1 MGIYGTAEAVPLR
14 MRERRT
20 LLADTIYDLVILGG
34 GPAGYTC
41 AIRAGQLGLKV
52 ALIEKTDKLGGT
64 CLHWG
69 CIPTKAM
76 LFSAEVWD
84 HLKHAASYGIDGV
97 TAPTLNWD
105 ALLKRKNDIIVKH
118 TKGLDFLM
126 KKNKITVV
134 RGHGRLTGP
143 AKDGVF
149 TVAVSDEDKGKGRD
163 LQAEGFTQQTTTTV
177 QAKKVVLAMGSD
189 ARMLPGYT
197 ADDSILTNMQ
207 VLGLPAM
214 PKSLIVIGS
223 GAVGVEFASVFKS
236 FGAEVSI
243 IEALPRIV
251 NVEDEEISKELAR
264 AYKKRGID
272 VNVSCKVDKIEKT
285 ATGVKVLYT
294 DAAGKP
300 QTKEAD
306 KVLVAVGRGPR
317 TYDAGL
323 DTVGLTLD
331 RGFVTVNEWME
342 TSVPGLYAIG
352 DIVAGLPQL
361 AHVGAMSGVVVASKL
376 AGKYAR
382 PVRKDRVPGC
392 TYCDPQIGSVGLTE
406 AQAREKG
413 YQVKVGKFPFVGNSK
428 ATILDS
434 HDGFVKIVS
443 DAKYGEVLGVHIIGP
458 QATELIAEC
467 VVAMELEATVEEMM
481 FTIHAHPTLSE
492 SLLDGFS
499 SVEGMAINV

>member
-1 MGIYGTAEAVPLR
+1 MEPLPLAE
-14 MRERRT
+14 
-20 LLADTIYDLVILGG
+20 TIYDLVILGG

-41 AIRAGQLGLKV
+41 GIRAAQLGLKV
-52 ALIEKTDKLGGT
+52 AIIEKTDKLGGT

-84 HLKHAASYGIDGV
+84 HLKHAESYGIEGV
-97 TAPTLNWD
+97 SAPKLNWSNV
-105 ALLKRKNDIIVKH
+105 LKRKNDIIVKH

-143 AKDGVF
+143 AAGGVF
-149 TVAVSDEDKGKGRD
+149 TIDVTAEDKGKG
-163 LQAEGFTQQTTTTV
+163 QGSEAQTATKV
-177 QAKKVVLAMGSD
+177 LGKKVVLATGSD
-189 ARMLPGYT
+189 ARMLPGYK
-197 ADDSILTNMQ
+197 ADDTILTNIEI
-207 VLGLPAM
+207 LSLPEF
-214 PKSLIVIGS
+214 PKSLVVIGS

-236 FGAEVSI
+236 FGAEVTI
-243 IEALPRIV
+243 VEALPRIV
-251 NVEDEEISKELAR
+251 PVEDEEVSKELTR

-272 VNVSCKVDKIEKT
+272 VNVSCKVEKIEKT
-285 ATGVKVLYT
+285 KGGVKVSFT
-294 DAAGKP
+294 DASGKP
-300 QTKEAD
+300 QVKEAE

-323 DTVGLTLD
+323 DKVNITLD
-331 RGFVTVNEWME
+331 RAFVPVNEWME
-342 TSVPGLYAIG
+342 TTEPGVYAIG

-361 AHVGAMSGVVVASKL
+361 AHVGAMCGVVVASKL

-406 AQAREKG
+406 AQAKEKG

-434 HDGFVKIVS
+434 HDGFVKVVS

-458 QATELIAEC
+458 NATELIAEC
-467 VVAMELEATVEEMM
+467 VVALELEATIEELM

>member
-1 MGIYGTAEAVPLR
+1 MEQTSV
-14 MRERRT
+14 
-20 LLADTIYDLVILGG
+20 ADTLYDLAVLGG

-41 AIRAGQLGLKV
+41 AIRAAQLGLKV

-84 HLKHAASYGIDGV
+84 HLKHAESYGIEGV
-97 TAPTLNWD
+97 SAPKLNW
-105 ALLKRKNDIIVKH
+105 ANVLKRKNDIIVKH

-143 AKDGVF
+143 AVNGVL
-149 TVAVSDEDKGKGRD
+149 TLEVSAEDKGKGQGSE
-163 LQAEGFTQQTTTTV
+163 LQTATKV
-177 QAKKVVLAMGSD
+177 QAKKLVIATGSD
-189 ARMLPGYT
+189 ARMLPGYK
-197 ADDSILTNMQ
+197 ADDTILTNIEI
-207 VLGLPAM
+207 LSLPVF
-214 PKSLIVIGS
+214 PKSLVVIGS

-236 FGAEVSI
+236 FGADVTI

-251 NVEDEEISKELAR
+251 PVEDEEVSRELTR

-285 ATGVKVLYT
+285 AGGVKVSFT

-300 QTKEAD
+300 QVKEAE

-323 DTVGLTLD
+323 DKTNIQLD
-331 RGFVTVNEWME
+331 RGFVPVNQWME
-342 TSVPGLYAIG
+342 TSEPGIYAIG

-361 AHVGAMSGVVVASKL
+361 AHVGAMCGVVVASKL

-406 AQAREKG
+406 AQAKEKG
-413 YQVKVGKFPFVGNSK
+413 YQVKVGKFPFAGNSK

-434 HDGFVKIVS
+434 HDGFVKVVS

-458 QATELIAEC
+458 NATELIAEC
-467 VVAMELEATVEEMM
+467 VVAMELEATVEELM

>member
-1 MGIYGTAEAVPLR
+1 LAE
-14 MRERRT
+14 
-20 LLADTIYDLVILGG
+20 TIYDLAIIGG

-41 AIRAGQLGLKV
+41 GIRAAQLGLKV
-52 ALIEKTDKLGGT
+52 ALIEKTDLLGGT
-64 CLHWG
+64 CLHVG

-97 TAPTLNWD
+97 SAPTLNWD
-105 ALLKRKNDIIVKH
+105 NLIKRKNDITIKH

-134 RGHGRLTGP
+134 RGHGRLTGA
-143 AKDGVF
+143 AKDGVH
-149 TVAVSDEDKGKGRD
+149 TVDVTAEDKGKDQGSEA
-163 LQAEGFTQQTTTTV
+163 QVATKV
-177 QAKKVVLAMGSD
+177 QAKKVVIATGSD
-189 ARMLPGYT
+189 ARMLPGYK
-197 ADDSILTNMQ
+197 ADETILTNIEI
-207 VLGLPAM
+207 LSLPAM

-223 GAVGVEFASVFKS
+223 GAVGVEFASIFKS
-236 FGAEVSI
+236 FGADVTI
-243 IEALPRIV
+243 LEALPRIV
-251 NVEDEEISKELAR
+251 PVEDEDVSKELTR
-264 AYKKRGID
+264 LFKKRGID
-272 VNVSCKVDKIEKT
+272 VNTACKVEKMEKT
-285 ATGVKVLYT
+285 KGGVKVSYT
-294 DAAGKP
+294 DSSGKP
-300 QTKEAD
+300 QTKEAE

-317 TYDAGL
+317 TYDAGI
-323 DTVGLTLD
+323 DKTNIQLD
-331 RGFVTVNEWME
+331 RGFVPVNEWME
-342 TSVPGLYAIG
+342 TSEPGVYAIG

-361 AHVGAMSGVVVASKL
+361 AHVGAMEGVVVASKL

-406 AQAREKG
+406 TQAKEKG

-428 ATILDS
+428 ATILDA

-443 DAKYGEVLGVHIIGP
+443 EAKYGEVLGVHIIGP
-458 QATELIAEC
+458 AATEIIAEA
-467 VVAMELEATVEEMM
+467 VTALELEATVEEMM

>member
-1 MGIYGTAEAVPLR
+1 MELN
-14 MRERRT
+14 
-20 LLADTIYDLVILGG
+20 LLAETIYDLVIVGG

-41 AIRAGQLGLKV
+41 GIRAAQLGLKV
-52 ALIEKTDKLGGT
+52 ALVEKTDLLGGT

-76 LFSAEVWD
+76 LFSAEIWD
-84 HLKHAASYGIDGV
+84 HLKHAASYGIEGV
-97 TAPTLNWD
+97 SAPTLNWD
-105 ALLKRKNDIIVKH
+105 NLLKRKNDIIVKH

-149 TVAVSDEDKGKGRD
+149 AIDVSAEDKGKGQGSE
-163 LQAEGFTQQTTTTV
+163 LQTKTQILS
-177 QAKKVVLAMGSD
+177 KKVVLATGSD
-189 ARMLPGYT
+189 ARMLPGYK
-197 ADDSILTNMQ
+197 ADDTILTNIEI
-207 VLGLPAM
+207 LTLPSL

-236 FGAEVSI
+236 FGSDVTI

-251 NVEDEEISKELAR
+251 PVEDEDVSKELTR
-264 AYKKRGID
+264 AYKKRGIE
-272 VNVSCKVDKIEKT
+272 VNVSCKVEKIEKVEGG
-285 ATGVKVLYT
+285 AKVSFT

-300 QTKEAD
+300 QVKQAE
-306 KVLVAVGRGPR
+306 KVLIAVGRGPR
-317 TYDAGL
+317 TADAGI
-323 DTVGLTLD
+323 DKTNIQLD
-331 RGFVTVNEWME
+331 RGFVPVNQWME
-342 TSVPGLYAIG
+342 TSEPGVYAIG

-361 AHVGAMSGVVVASKL
+361 AHVGAMCGVVVASKL

-406 AQAREKG
+406 AQAKEKG

-428 ATILDS
+428 ATIVDS
-434 HDGFVKIVS
+434 HDGFVKVVS

-467 VVAMELEATVEEMM
+467 VVAMELEATVEELM

>member
-1 MGIYGTAEAVPLR
+1 
-14 MRERRT
+14 
-20 LLADTIYDLVILGG
+20 LANTSSETIYDIAVLGG

-41 AIRAGQLGLKV
+41 AIRAAQLGLKV
-52 ALIEKTDKLGGT
+52 ALVEKTDKLGGT
-64 CLHWG
+64 CLHVG

-84 HLKHAASYGIDGV
+84 HLKHAESYGIEGV
-97 TAPTLNWD
+97 SEPKLNW
-105 ALLKRKNDIIVKH
+105 ANVLKRKNDIIVKH

-143 AKDGVF
+143 AVAGVL
-149 TVAVSDEDKGKGRD
+149 TLDVTAEDKGKGQGAE
-163 LQAEGFTQQTTTTV
+163 LQTATKV
-177 QAKKVVLAMGSD
+177 QAKKIVLATGSD
-189 ARMLPGYT
+189 ARMLPGYK
-197 ADDSILTNMQ
+197 ADDTILTNIEILSQ
-207 VLGLPAM
+207 PTF

-236 FGAEVSI
+236 FGAEVTI
-243 IEALPRIV
+243 LEALPRIV
-251 NVEDEEISKELAR
+251 PVEDEEVSKELTR

-272 VNVSCKVDKIEKT
+272 INVSCKVEKIEKT
-285 ATGVKVLYT
+285 KTGVKISFT
-294 DAAGKP
+294 DSTGKP
-300 QTKEAD
+300 QVKEAE

-323 DTVGLTLD
+323 DKTNIQLD
-331 RGFVTVNEWME
+331 RAFVPVNEWME
-342 TSVPGLYAIG
+342 TSEPGVYAIG

-361 AHVGAMSGVVVASKL
+361 AHVGAMAGVVVASKA

-382 PVRKDRVPGC
+382 AVRKDRVPGC

-406 AQAREKG
+406 AQAKEKG

-434 HDGFVKIVS
+434 HDGFVKVVS

-458 QATELIAEC
+458 NATELIAEC
-467 VVAMELEATVEEMM
+467 VVAMELEATVEELM

>member
-1 MGIYGTAEAVPLR
+1 VAE
-14 MRERRT
+14 T
-20 LLADTIYDLVILGG
+20 LYDLAVIGG

-41 AIRAGQLGLKV
+41 AIRAAQLGLKV

-84 HLKHAASYGIDGV
+84 HLKHAESYGIEGV
-97 TAPTLNWD
+97 SAPKLNW
-105 ALLKRKNDIIVKH
+105 ANVLKRKNEIIIKH

-143 AKDGVF
+143 AVNDAF
-149 TVAVSDEDKGKGRD
+149 TIDVSAEDKGKGQGAE
-163 LQAEGFTQQTTTTV
+163 LQAATKV
-177 QAKKVVLAMGSD
+177 LAKKVVIATGSD
-189 ARMLPGYT
+189 ARMLPGYK
-197 ADDSILTNMQ
+197 ADDTILTNIEI
-207 VLGLPAM
+207 LSLPVF

-236 FGAEVSI
+236 FGAEVTI

-251 NVEDEEISKELAR
+251 PVEDEEVSKELTR

-272 VNVSCKVDKIEKT
+272 VNTSCKVEKIEKT
-285 ATGVKVLYT
+285 GSGVRVSFT
-294 DAAGKP
+294 DSAGKP
-300 QTKEAD
+300 QVKEAE

-317 TYDAGL
+317 TADAGI
-323 DTVGLTLD
+323 DKTKIQLD
-331 RGFVTVNEWME
+331 RGFVPVNEWME
-342 TSVPGLYAIG
+342 TSEPGVYAIG

-361 AHVGAMSGVVVASKL
+361 AHVGAMCGVVVASKL

-382 PVRKDRVPGC
+382 AVRKDRVPGC

-406 AQAREKG
+406 AQAKEKG
-413 YQVKVGKFPFVGNSK
+413 FQVKVGKFPFMGNSK

-434 HDGFVKIVS
+434 HDGFVKVVS

-458 QATELIAEC
+458 NATELIAEC
-467 VVAMELEATVEEMM
+467 VVAMELEATVEELM